1 MADGEASGA
10 YREFKALVEAADRKF
25 ARARDL
31 PLYGGG
37 DHHSRK
43 AFKAYTRLWRL
54 QQERRRELVAGG
66 LRRWEIG
73 EVASRIGQLYYARY
87 LRTAEPRSLV
97 GAYVFY
103 EAIYSRGYFAAAAAV
118 AGGGAGDGRH
128 QGLLIR
134 YKELRFIA
142 RFLVV
147 AMLMRRAEA
156 VDHLAGRLR
165 ALVEE
170 TKSAYPVPPAAQL
183 VAEDNKH
190 PCSPKTNFKEWKQ
203 VLQELGR
210 FLKADGAYKGS
221 RSLRYDNLFDS
232 FPSNLASI
240 ARFHSKRVLKLKEAV
255 LTSYRRNEVKFTE
268 LTLDTFRMLQ
278 CLEWEPT
285 GSYQI
290 AAKEL
295 TENGAVSDQSGPSG
309 LIDIHLSTEIS
320 DGSLPSNPQ
329 KAIIYHPTAP
339 HLLAVLATVCE
350 ELSQDSILL
359 IYISASGFAEQN
371 NSFQKHAS
379 SSLAAHASAAST
391 STVHNPNSHI
401 SSDNHLWLG
410 PRGSGGPNNL
420 YPEDLIPF
428 TRYPLFLVIDS
439 ENSHAFKA
447 AAIHN
452 AEKGE
457 PAALLLSPRISSA
470 MTGAESTG
478 NGSQFTYFLT
488 APMQA
493 FCQLAGITSD
503 IDSDTYANAEN
514 ILLSALEEYEGIL
527 CTSVGLNNVWGQ
539 ILPDPF
545 LRRLILRFIFCRAVL
560 FYFHPEER
568 EQHLP
573 ICLPSLPESVSP
585 NAEAIKTPILM
596 LAENL
601 VVSNRFHF
609 RDSSRKRK

>member
-1 MADGEASGA
+1 MADGEASSGA
-10 YREFKALVEAADRKF
+10 YREFKALTEAADRKF
-25 ARARDL
+25 ARARDV

-37 DHHSRK
+37 VDHHSRK

-103 EAIYSRGYFAAAAAV
+103 EAIYSRGYFAAAAQV
-118 AGGGAGDGRH
+118 VVGGGDRH

-156 VDHLAGRLR
+156 VDHLASRLR
-165 ALVEE
+165 SLVEE
-170 TKSAYPVPPAAQL
+170 TKSAY
-183 VAEDNKH
+183 
-190 PCSPKTNFKEWKQ
+190 PKTNFKEWKQ

-232 FPSNLASI
+232 FPSNLAPI

-295 TENGAVSDQSGPSG
+295 TENGTISDQSGPSG
-309 LIDIHLSTEIS
+309 LIDIHLSSEIS
-320 DGSLPSNPQ
+320 DGNLPANPQ
-329 KAIIYHPTAP
+329 KAIIYHPTVS

-359 IYISASGFAEQN
+359 VYLSASGFSEQN
-371 NSFQKHAS
+371 ITSQNYAS
-379 SSLAAHASAAST
+379 SSSYARAT
-391 STVHNPNSHI
+391 SVYPIDKPNSNGN
-401 SSDNHLWLG
+401 SDNHLWLG

-447 AAIHN
+447 
-452 AEKGE
+452 EKGE
-457 PAALLLSPRISSA
+457 PAALLLSPRIASA
-470 MTGAESTG
+470 MPGVESTS

-503 IDSDTYANAEN
+503 IDSDTYANAEI
-514 ILLSALEEYEGIL
+514 ILFSALEQYEGIL

-545 LRRLILRFIFCRAVL
+545 LRRLIVRFIFCRAVI
-560 FYFHPEER
+560 FYFHPEENG
-568 EQHLP
+568 EHIP
-573 ICLPSLPESVSP
+573 TCLPSLPESVAP
-585 NAEAIKTPILM
+585 NAEAIMAPILE

-601 VVSNRFHF
+601 VVSDRLPLQLQLGEGE
-609 RDSSRKRK
+609 

>member
-1 MADGEASGA
+1 MADGGAGA
-10 YREFKALVEAADRKF
+10 YREFKALAEAADRKF

-54 QQERRRELVAGG
+54 QQERRRELVAAG

-87 LRTAEPRSLV
+87 LRAAEPRSLV

-103 EAIYSRGYFAAAAAV
+103 EAIYSRGYFGAAAAAV
-118 AGGGAGDGRH
+118 GTDGGGGGVSRH
-128 QGLLIR
+128 QALLIR

-156 VDHLAGRLR
+156 VDHLAARLR

-170 TKSAYPVPPAAQL
+170 TKAAY
-183 VAEDNKH
+183 
-190 PCSPKTNFKEWKQ
+190 PKTNFKEWKQ

-232 FPSNLASI
+232 YPSNLVSI

-255 LTSYRRNEVKFTE
+255 LTSYRRNEIKFTE

-295 TENGAVSDQSGPSG
+295 TENGTVSDQSGPSG
-309 LIDIHLSTEIS
+309 LIDIQLSTEIS

-329 KAIIYHPTAP
+329 KAIIYHPTAA
-339 HLLAVLATVCE
+339 HLLAVLATICE

-359 IYISASGFAEQN
+359 IYISASG
-371 NSFQKHAS
+371 
-379 SSLAAHASAAST
+379 
-391 STVHNPNSHI
+391 
-401 SSDNHLWLG
+401 
-410 PRGSGGPNNL
+410 PNNL
-420 YPEDLIPF
+420 YPDDLIPF

-439 ENSHAFKA
+439 ENSHAFKV
-447 AAIHN
+447 IHN
-452 AEKGE
+452 SEKGE
-457 PAALLLSPRISSA
+457 PAALLLSPRTSSA
-470 MTGAESTG
+470 MPGVESTAH
-478 NGSQFTYFLT
+478 GSQFTYFLT

-503 IDSDTYANAEN
+503 IDTDTYANAEN
-514 ILLSALEEYEGIL
+514 ILFSALEEYEGIL

-560 FYFHPEER
+560 FYFHSDEHEY
-568 EQHLP
+568 LP
-573 ICLPSLPESVSP
+573 TCLPSLPESVSP
-585 NAEAIKTPILM
+585 HAEAIRTPILS

-601 VVSNRFHF
+601 VVSDRFDF
-609 RDSSRKRK
+609 RDSTRNKK

>member
-73 EVASRIGQLYYARY
+73 ELASRIGQLYYARY

-103 EAIYSRGYFAAAAAV
+103 EAIYSRGYFAAAASGG
-118 AGGGAGDGRH
+118 AGAGAGDGRH

-147 AMLMRRAEA
+147 AMLMRRAQA
-156 VDHLAGRLR
+156 VEHLSTRLR

-170 TKSAYPVPPAAQL
+170 TKSAY
-183 VAEDNKH
+183 
-190 PCSPKTNFKEWKQ
+190 PKTNFKEWKQ

-210 FLKADGAYKGS
+210 FLKADGAYKAS

-232 FPSNLASI
+232 YPSNLASI

-268 LTLDTFRMLQ
+268 LTLDAFRMLQ

-290 AAKEL
+290 AAREL
-295 TENGAVSDQSGPSG
+295 TENGTISDQSGPSG
-309 LIDIHLSTEIS
+309 LIDIHLSSEIS

-329 KAIIYHPTAP
+329 KAIIYRPTVS
-339 HLLAVLATVCE
+339 HLLAVLATICE

-359 IYISASGFAEQN
+359 VYISASGLAEPN
-371 NSFQKHAS
+371 IASQKYAS
-379 SSLAAHASAAST
+379 SSS
-391 STVHNPNSHI
+391 SHSKAV

-447 AAIHN
+447 GLSELNLGTIHN

-457 PAALLLSPRISSA
+457 PAAILLSPRISSA
-470 MTGAESTG
+470 MPGAESTAH
-478 NGSQFTYFLT
+478 GSQFTYFLT

-503 IDSDTYANAEN
+503 IDTDTYANAEN
-514 ILLSALEEYEGIL
+514 ILVSALEEYEGIL

-560 FYFHPEER
+560 FYFHQEEQ

-573 ICLPSLPESVSP
+573 TCLPSLPESVSP
-585 NAEAIKTPILM
+585 NAEAIKTPILL
-596 LAENL
+596 LAENF

-609 RDSSRKRK
+609 RNSIRNKK

>member
-1 MADGEASGA
+1 MADGEPSGA

-54 QQERRRELVAGG
+54 QQDRRRDLVAAG

-103 EAIYSRGYFAAAAAV
+103 EAIYSRGYFAAPANANASAA
-118 AGGGAGDGRH
+118 AGGGAKH

-156 VDHLAGRLR
+156 VDHLVARLR
-165 ALVEE
+165 SLVQES
-170 TKSAYPVPPAAQL
+170 KSAY
-183 VAEDNKH
+183 
-190 PCSPKTNFKEWKQ
+190 PKTNFKEWKQ
-203 VLQELGR
+203 VLQELER

-232 FPSNLASI
+232 YASNLASI

-255 LTSYRRNEVKFTE
+255 LTSYHRNEVKFTE

-278 CLEWEPT
+278 SLEWEPT

-290 AAKEL
+290 AVKEL
-295 TENGAVSDQSGPSG
+295 TENGTMSDQSGPSG

-320 DGSLPSNPQ
+320 DGNLPSNPQ
-329 KAIIYHPTAP
+329 RAIIYHPTVS
-339 HLLAVLATVCE
+339 HLIAVLATICE

-359 IYISASGFAEQN
+359 IYISASGLADQN
-371 NSFQKHAS
+371 AYQKYASSSTSRSRPASAFLIDKPNSHAS
-379 SSLAAHASAAST
+379 SDDH
-391 STVHNPNSHI
+391 V
-401 SSDNHLWLG
+401 WLG
-410 PRGSGGPNNL
+410 PRGNGGPNNL

-447 AAIHN
+447 IHD

-457 PAALLLSPRISSA
+457 PAALLLSPRIASA
-470 MTGAESTG
+470 MPGVESMG
-478 NGSQFTYFLT
+478 NGGQFTYFLT

-514 ILLSALEEYEGIL
+514 ILFSALEQYEEIL
-527 CTSVGLNNVWGQ
+527 STSVGLNIVWGQ

-545 LRRLILRFIFCRAVL
+545 LRRLILRFIFCRAVF
-560 FYFHPEER
+560 FYFHAEEHG
-568 EQHLP
+568 EHLP
-573 ICLPSLPESVSP
+573 SCLPSLPESVSP
-585 NAEAIKTPILM
+585 NAKAIKTPILL

-609 RDSSRKRK
+609 GNRT

>member
-1 MADGEASGA
+1 MADGEPSGA

-54 QQERRRELVAGG
+54 QQDRRRDLVAAG

-103 EAIYSRGYFAAAAAV
+103 EAIYSRGYFAAPAPANASASPA
-118 AGGGAGDGRH
+118 AGGGAKH

-156 VDHLAGRLR
+156 VDHLVARLR
-165 ALVEE
+165 SLVQES
-170 TKSAYPVPPAAQL
+170 KSAY
-183 VAEDNKH
+183 
-190 PCSPKTNFKEWKQ
+190 PKTNFKEWKQ
-203 VLQELGR
+203 VLQELDR

-232 FPSNLASI
+232 YASNIASI

-255 LTSYRRNEVKFTE
+255 LTSYHRNEVKFTE

-278 CLEWEPT
+278 SLEWEPT

-290 AAKEL
+290 AVKEL
-295 TENGAVSDQSGPSG
+295 TENGTMSDQSGPSG

-320 DGSLPSNPQ
+320 DGNLPSNPQ
-329 KAIIYHPTAP
+329 RAIIYHPTVS
-339 HLLAVLATVCE
+339 HLIAVLATICE

-359 IYISASGFAEQN
+359 IYISASGLADQN
-371 NSFQKHAS
+371 AYHKYAS
-379 SSLAAHASAAST
+379 SSSSRSRPASAFSIDK
-391 STVHNPNSHI
+391 PNSHTG
-401 SSDNHLWLG
+401 SDDHVWLG
-410 PRGSGGPNNL
+410 PRGNGGPNNL

-447 AAIHN
+447 IHN

-457 PAALLLSPRISSA
+457 PAALLLSPRIASA
-470 MTGAESTG
+470 MPGVESG
-478 NGSQFTYFLT
+478 NGGQFTYFLT

-514 ILLSALEEYEGIL
+514 ILFSALEQYEEIL
-527 CTSVGLNNVWGQ
+527 STSVGLNIVWGQ

-560 FYFHPEER
+560 FYFHPEEHG
-568 EQHLP
+568 EHLP

-585 NAEAIKTPILM
+585 NAKAIKAPILL

-609 RDSSRKRK
+609 GNRT

>member
-1 MADGEASGA
+1 MADGEASSGA
-10 YREFKALVEAADRKF
+10 YREFKALTEAADRKF

-103 EAIYSRGYFAAAAAV
+103 EAIYSRGYFAAAAQV
-118 AGGGAGDGRH
+118 VVGGGDRH

-156 VDHLAGRLR
+156 VDHLSARLR
-165 ALVEE
+165 SLVEE
-170 TKSAYPVPPAAQL
+170 TKSAY
-183 VAEDNKH
+183 
-190 PCSPKTNFKEWKQ
+190 PKTNFKEWKQ

-232 FPSNLASI
+232 FPSNLAPI

-295 TENGAVSDQSGPSG
+295 TENGTISDQSGPSG
-309 LIDIHLSTEIS
+309 LIDIHLSSEIS
-320 DGSLPSNPQ
+320 DGSLPANPQ
-329 KAIIYHPTAP
+329 KAIIYHPTVS

-359 IYISASGFAEQN
+359 VYLSASGFSEQN
-371 NSFQKHAS
+371 ITFQKYAS
-379 SSLAAHASAAST
+379 SSSYARAT
-391 STVHNPNSHI
+391 SGYPIDKPNSNG

-420 YPEDLIPF
+420 YPDDLIPF

-447 AAIHN
+447 
-452 AEKGE
+452 EKGE
-457 PAALLLSPRISSA
+457 PAALLLSPRIASA
-470 MTGAESTG
+470 MPGVESTS

-503 IDSDTYANAEN
+503 IDSDTYANAES
-514 ILLSALEEYEGIL
+514 IIFSALEQYEGIL

-545 LRRLILRFIFCRAVL
+545 LRRLIVRFIFCRAVI
-560 FYFHPEER
+560 FYSHPEENG
-568 EQHLP
+568 EHIP
-573 ICLPSLPESVSP
+573 TCLPSLPESVAP
-585 NAEAIKTPILM
+585 NAEAIMAPILE

-601 VVSNRFHF
+601 VVSDRFHF
-609 RDSSRKRK
+609 RHSVRNNKK

>member
-1 MADGEASGA
+1 MADGEASSGA
-10 YREFKALVEAADRKF
+10 YREFKALTEAADRKF
-25 ARARDL
+25 ARARDV

-37 DHHSRK
+37 VDHHSRK

-54 QQERRRELVAGG
+54 QQERRRELVASG

-103 EAIYSRGYFAAAAAV
+103 EAIYSRGYFAAAAQV
-118 AGGGAGDGRH
+118 VVGGGDRH

-156 VDHLAGRLR
+156 VDHLASRLR
-165 ALVEE
+165 SLVEE
-170 TKSAYPVPPAAQL
+170 TKSAY
-183 VAEDNKH
+183 
-190 PCSPKTNFKEWKQ
+190 PKTNFKEWKQ

-232 FPSNLASI
+232 FPSNLAPI

-255 LTSYRRNEVKFTE
+255 LTSYHRNEVKFTE

-295 TENGAVSDQSGPSG
+295 TENGTISDQSGPSG
-309 LIDIHLSTEIS
+309 LIDIHLSSEIS
-320 DGSLPSNPQ
+320 DGNLPANPQ
-329 KAIIYHPTAP
+329 KAIIYHPTVS

-359 IYISASGFAEQN
+359 VYLSASGFSEQN
-371 NSFQKHAS
+371 ITSQKYAS
-379 SSLAAHASAAST
+379 SSSYARAT
-391 STVHNPNSHI
+391 SVYPIDKPNSNGN
-401 SSDNHLWLG
+401 SDNHLWLG

-447 AAIHN
+447 
-452 AEKGE
+452 EKGE
-457 PAALLLSPRISSA
+457 PAALLLSPRIASA
-470 MTGAESTG
+470 MPGVESTS

-503 IDSDTYANAEN
+503 IDSDTYANAEI
-514 ILLSALEEYEGIL
+514 ILFSALEQYEGIL

-545 LRRLILRFIFCRAVL
+545 LRRLIVRFIFCRAVI
-560 FYFHPEER
+560 FYFHPEENG
-568 EQHLP
+568 EHIP
-573 ICLPSLPESVSP
+573 ICLPSLPESVAP
-585 NAEAIKTPILM
+585 NAEAIMAPILEF
-596 LAENL
+596 AENL
-601 VVSNRFHF
+601 VVSDRFHF
-609 RDSSRKRK
+609 RHSVRNNKK

>member
-1 MADGEASGA
+1 MADGEAGA

-103 EAIYSRGYFAAAAAV
+103 EAIYSRGYFGAAAAGAE
-118 AGGGAGDGRH
+118 GGGSSRH
-128 QGLLIR
+128 QALLIR

-142 RFLVV
+142 RFIVV

-170 TKSAYPVPPAAQL
+170 TKAAY
-183 VAEDNKH
+183 
-190 PCSPKTNFKEWKQ
+190 PKTNFKEWKQ

-210 FLKADGAYKGS
+210 FLKADGAYTGS

-232 FPSNLASI
+232 YPSNLASI
-240 ARFHSKRVLKLKEAV
+240 ARFHSKKVLKLKEAV
-255 LTSYRRNEVKFTE
+255 LTSYRRNEIKFTE
-268 LTLDTFRMLQ
+268 LTLDAFRMLQ

-295 TENGAVSDQSGPSG
+295 TENGTVSDQSGPSG
-309 LIDIHLSTEIS
+309 LIDIHLSAEIS

-329 KAIIYHPTAP
+329 KAIIYHPTVA
-339 HLLAVLATVCE
+339 HLLAVLATICE

-359 IYISASGFAEQN
+359 IYISASGSSEQN
-371 NSFQKHAS
+371 FSSQKFGYSSSSRSSAS
-379 SSLAAHASAAST
+379 SAFP
-391 STVHNPNSHI
+391 NDKPNSQI
-401 SSDNHLWLG
+401 RPDNHLWLG
-410 PRGSGGPNNL
+410 PRGNGGPNNL

-447 AAIHN
+447 IHN

-470 MTGAESTG
+470 MPGVESTG
-478 NGSQFTYFLT
+478 HGSQFTYFLT

-493 FCQLAGITSD
+493 FCQLAGITSG
-503 IDSDTYANAEN
+503 IDTDTYANAEN
-514 ILLSALEEYEGIL
+514 MLFSALEEYESIL

-545 LRRLILRFIFCRAVL
+545 LRRLILRFIFCRAVI
-560 FYFHPEER
+560 FYFHPD
-568 EQHLP
+568 EQEHHLP
-573 ICLPSLPESVSP
+573 TCLPSLPESVSP
-585 NAEAIKTPILM
+585 KAEAIKTPILL

-601 VVSNRFHF
+601 DISNRFHF
-609 RDSSRKRK
+609 RDSRNKKL

>member
-1 MADGEASGA
+1 MADGEASGGA

-103 EAIYSRGYFAAAAAV
+103 EAIYSRGYFTAAV
-118 AGGGAGDGRH
+118 GGAGGDSRH
-128 QGLLIR
+128 QALLIR

-147 AMLMRRAEA
+147 AMLMRRSEA

-170 TKSAYPVPPAAQL
+170 TKSAY
-183 VAEDNKH
+183 
-190 PCSPKTNFKEWKQ
+190 PKTNFKEWKQ

-232 FPSNLASI
+232 YPSNLASI

-255 LTSYRRNEVKFTE
+255 LTSYRRNEAKFTE

-295 TENGAVSDQSGPSG
+295 TENGTVSDQSGPSG
-309 LIDIHLSTEIS
+309 LIDIHLSTEMS

-329 KAIIYHPTAP
+329 KAIIYHPTVS
-339 HLLAVLATVCE
+339 HLLAVLATICE

-371 NSFQKHAS
+371 IASQKYAS
-379 SSLAAHASAAST
+379 SSSSHARAASASPMCK
-391 STVHNPNSHI
+391 PNSHF
-401 SSDNHLWLG
+401 SSDDHLWLG
-410 PRGSGGPNNL
+410 PRGNGGPNNL

-428 TRYPLFLVIDS
+428 TRYPLFLVIDC
-439 ENSHAFKA
+439 ENSHAFK
-447 AAIHN
+447 AIHN

-470 MTGAESTG
+470 LPGAESTAH
-478 NGSQFTYFLT
+478 GSQFTYFLT

-503 IDSDTYANAEN
+503 IDTDTYANAEN
-514 ILLSALEEYEGIL
+514 MLFSALEEYEGIL
-527 CTSVGLNNVWGQ
+527 CTSVGLNNVWRQ

-560 FYFHPEER
+560 FYFHRDEH

-573 ICLPSLPESVSP
+573 TCLPSLPESVSP
-585 NAEAIKTPILM
+585 NAEAIKTPVL
-596 LAENL
+596 LLTQNL
-601 VVSNRFHF
+601 VVSDQFHF
-609 RDSSRKRK
+609 

>member
-1 MADGEASGA
+1 MADGEAATGA

-54 QQERRRELVAGG
+54 QQERRRDLVAAG

-103 EAIYSRGYFAAAAAV
+103 EAIYSRGYFAAPSPAPAHASGSGSGS
-118 AGGGAGDGRH
+118 AGVGKH

-142 RFLVV
+142 RFLIV

-165 ALVEE
+165 SLVQES
-170 TKSAYPVPPAAQL
+170 KSAY
-183 VAEDNKH
+183 
-190 PCSPKTNFKEWKQ
+190 PKTNFKEWKQ
-203 VLQELGR
+203 VLQELER

-232 FPSNLASI
+232 YASNLASI

-290 AAKEL
+290 AVKEL
-295 TENGAVSDQSGPSG
+295 TENGTMSDQSGPSG

-320 DGSLPSNPQ
+320 DGNLPSNPQ
-329 KAIIYHPTAP
+329 KAIIYHPTVS
-339 HLLAVLATVCE
+339 HLIAVLATICE

-359 IYISASGFAEQN
+359 IYISASGFPDQN
-371 NSFQKHAS
+371 AFQKYAS
-379 SSLAAHASAAST
+379 SSSSSARSASAFST
-391 STVHNPNSHI
+391 DKPNSNTG
-401 SSDNHLWLG
+401 SDSHLWLG
-410 PRGSGGPNNL
+410 PRGNGGPNNL

-447 AAIHN
+447 IHN

-457 PAALLLSPRISSA
+457 PAALLLSPRIASA
-470 MTGAESTG
+470 MPGAESVC
-478 NGSQFTYFLT
+478 NGGQFTYFLT

-503 IDSDTYANAEN
+503 IDVDTYANAEN
-514 ILLSALEEYEGIL
+514 ILFSALGQYEETL
-527 CTSVGLNNVWGQ
+527 CTSVELNIVWGQ

-560 FYFHPEER
+560 FYFHPEEHG
-568 EQHLP
+568 EHLP
-573 ICLPSLPESVSP
+573 TCLPSLPESVSP
-585 NAEAIKTPILM
+585 NAKAIRTPILL

-609 RDSSRKRK
+609 GNRTM

>member
-1 MADGEASGA
+1 MADGEVGA

-103 EAIYSRGYFAAAAAV
+103 EAIYSRGYFGAAAGAE
-118 AGGGAGDGRH
+118 GGSGSRH
-128 QGLLIR
+128 QALLIR

-170 TKSAYPVPPAAQL
+170 TKAAY
-183 VAEDNKH
+183 
-190 PCSPKTNFKEWKQ
+190 PKTNFKEWKQ

-210 FLKADGAYKGS
+210 FLKADGAYKAS

-232 FPSNLASI
+232 YPSNLASI
-240 ARFHSKRVLKLKEAV
+240 ARFHSKRVLKLKETV

-285 GSYQI
+285 GSYQM
-290 AAKEL
+290 AGKEL
-295 TENGAVSDQSGPSG
+295 TENGTVSDQSGPSG

-320 DGSLPSNPQ
+320 DGSLPANPQ
-329 KAIIYHPTAP
+329 KAVIYHPTVS
-339 HLLAVLATVCE
+339 HLLAVLATICE

-359 IYISASGFAEQN
+359 IYISASGLEHN
-371 NSFQKHAS
+371 NAIQKY
-379 SSLAAHASAAST
+379 AST
-391 STVHNPNSHI
+391 SSHATASAFPIDKTNSHT

-447 AAIHN
+447 IHN

-470 MTGAESTG
+470 MPGVESTG
-478 NGSQFTYFLT
+478 HGSQFTYFLT

-503 IDSDTYANAEN
+503 IDTDTYANAEN
-514 ILLSALEEYEGIL
+514 LLFSAFEEYEGIL

-545 LRRLILRFIFCRAVL
+545 LRRLILRFIFCRTVL
-560 FYFHPEER
+560 FYFHPEEH

-573 ICLPSLPESVSP
+573 TCLPSLPESVSP
-585 NAEAIKTPILM
+585 AAEAIKTPILL

-601 VVSNRFHF
+601 VVSDRFHF
-609 RDSSRKRK
+609 RDSRHKKK

>member
-1 MADGEASGA
+1 MADGA
-10 YREFKALVEAADRKF
+10 YREFKALAEAADRQF

-31 PLYGGG
+31 PLYGGR
-37 DHHSRK
+37 DYHSRK
-43 AFKAYTRLWRL
+43 AFKAYTRLWRV

-73 EVASRIGQLYYARY
+73 EVALRIGQLHYAHY
-87 LRTAEPRSLV
+87 LRTADPRSLV
-97 GAYVFY
+97 GAYVFF
-103 EAIYSRGYFAAAAAV
+103 EAIYSRGYFAAAAQE
-118 AGGGAGDGRH
+118 GGGDRH

-165 ALVEE
+165 SLVDE
-170 TKSAYPVPPAAQL
+170 TKSAY
-183 VAEDNKH
+183 
-190 PCSPKTNFKEWKQ
+190 PKTNFKEWKQ

-210 FLKADGAYKGS
+210 FLKADGAYKES

-232 FPSNLASI
+232 YPSNLSSI

-255 LTSYRRNEVKFTE
+255 LTSYHRNEVKFTE

-295 TENGAVSDQSGPSG
+295 TENGTVSDQSEPSG
-309 LIDIHLSTEIS
+309 LIDIHLSAEIS

-329 KAIIYHPTAP
+329 KAIIYHPTVS
-339 HLLAVLATVCE
+339 HLLAVLATICE

-359 IYISASGFAEQN
+359 IYLSASGFAEQSIN
-371 NSFQKHAS
+371 CQKYAS
-379 SSLAAHASAAST
+379 SSSSYARAT
-391 STVHNPNSHI
+391 SVYPVDKPNSNI

-447 AAIHN
+447 IHN
-452 AEKGE
+452 SEKGE
-457 PAALLLSPRISSA
+457 SAALLLSPRIASA
-470 MTGAESTG
+470 MPGVESTG

-503 IDSDTYANAEN
+503 IDSDTYVSAES
-514 ILLSALEEYEGIL
+514 ILISALEQYEGIL
-527 CTSVGLNNVWGQ
+527 CTSVGLNNVWRQ
-539 ILPDPF
+539 VLPDPF
-545 LRRLILRFIFCRAVL
+545 LRRLILRFIFCRAVI
-560 FYFHPEER
+560 FYFHPEENG
-568 EQHLP
+568 EHLP
-573 ICLPSLPESVSP
+573 TCLPSLPESVSP
-585 NAEAIKTPILM
+585 KAGAIKAPILM

-609 RDSSRKRK
+609 RQSIHNNKK

>member
-1 MADGEASGA
+1 MADGEAATGA

-54 QQERRRELVAGG
+54 QQERRRDLVAAG

-103 EAIYSRGYFAAAAAV
+103 EAIYSRGYFAAPAPAHASGSGSGS
-118 AGGGAGDGRH
+118 AGVGKH

-165 ALVEE
+165 SLVQES
-170 TKSAYPVPPAAQL
+170 KSAY
-183 VAEDNKH
+183 
-190 PCSPKTNFKEWKQ
+190 PKTNFKEWKQ
-203 VLQELGR
+203 VLQELER

-232 FPSNLASI
+232 YASNLASI

-290 AAKEL
+290 AVKEL
-295 TENGAVSDQSGPSG
+295 TENGTMSDQSGPSG

-320 DGSLPSNPQ
+320 DGNLPSNPQ
-329 KAIIYHPTAP
+329 KAIIYHPTVS
-339 HLLAVLATVCE
+339 HLIAVLATICE

-359 IYISASGFAEQN
+359 IYISASGFPDQN
-371 NSFQKHAS
+371 AFQKYAS
-379 SSLAAHASAAST
+379 SSSSNARSASAFST
-391 STVHNPNSHI
+391 DKPNSHTG
-401 SSDNHLWLG
+401 SDSHLWLG
-410 PRGSGGPNNL
+410 PRGNGGPNNL

-447 AAIHN
+447 IHN

-457 PAALLLSPRISSA
+457 PAALLLSPRIASA
-470 MTGAESTG
+470 MPGAESVC
-478 NGSQFTYFLT
+478 NGGQFTYFLT

-503 IDSDTYANAEN
+503 IDVDTYANAEN
-514 ILLSALEEYEGIL
+514 ILFSALEQYEETL
-527 CTSVGLNNVWGQ
+527 CTSVGLNIVWGQ

-545 LRRLILRFIFCRAVL
+545 LRRLILSPLL
-560 FYFHPEER
+560 F
-568 EQHLP
+568 L
-573 ICLPSLPESVSP
+573 S
-585 NAEAIKTPILM
+585 
-596 LAENL
+596 
-601 VVSNRFHF
+601 
-609 RDSSRKRK
+609 

>member
-1 MADGEASGA
+1 MAADGEAAGA
-10 YREFKALVEAADRKF
+10 YREFKALSEVADRKF

-103 EAIYSRGYFAAAAAV
+103 EAIYSRGYFGAAAAA
-118 AGGGAGDGRH
+118 AGADGGGGSRH
-128 QGLLIR
+128 QALLIR

-170 TKSAYPVPPAAQL
+170 TKAAY
-183 VAEDNKH
+183 
-190 PCSPKTNFKEWKQ
+190 PKTNFKEWKQ

-232 FPSNLASI
+232 YPSNLSSI

-255 LTSYRRNEVKFTE
+255 LTSYRRNEIKFTE

-295 TENGAVSDQSGPSG
+295 TENGTVSDQSGPSG

-329 KAIIYHPTAP
+329 KAIIYHPTAA
-339 HLLAVLATVCE
+339 HLLAVLATICE

-359 IYISASGFAEQN
+359 IYISASGSAEHSFA
-371 NSFQKHAS
+371 SQKLGS
-379 SSLAAHASAAST
+379 SSSSRARAASAFPIDK
-391 STVHNPNSHI
+391 PNSHI

-447 AAIHN
+447 GH
-452 AEKGE
+452 
-457 PAALLLSPRISSA
+457 
-470 MTGAESTG
+470 T
-478 NGSQFTYFLT
+478 
-488 APMQA
+488 
-493 FCQLAGITSD
+493 
-503 IDSDTYANAEN
+503 
-514 ILLSALEEYEGIL
+514 
-527 CTSVGLNNVWGQ
+527 
-539 ILPDPF
+539 
-545 LRRLILRFIFCRAVL
+545 
-560 FYFHPEER
+560 
-568 EQHLP
+568 
-573 ICLPSLPESVSP
+573 
-585 NAEAIKTPILM
+585 
-596 LAENL
+596 
-601 VVSNRFHF
+601 
-609 RDSSRKRK
+609 

>member
-1 MADGEASGA
+1 MADGEPSGA

-54 QQERRRELVAGG
+54 QQDRRRDLVAAG

-103 EAIYSRGYFAAAAAV
+103 EAIYSRGYFAAPAPANANASAA
-118 AGGGAGDGRH
+118 AGGGAKH

-156 VDHLAGRLR
+156 VDHLVARLR
-165 ALVEE
+165 
-170 TKSAYPVPPAAQL
+170 
-183 VAEDNKH
+183 
-190 PCSPKTNFKEWKQ
+190 
-203 VLQELGR
+203 
-210 FLKADGAYKGS
+210 
-221 RSLRYDNLFDS
+221 SL
-232 FPSNLASI
+232 
-240 ARFHSKRVLKLKEAV
+240 
-255 LTSYRRNEVKFTE
+255 VKFTE

-278 CLEWEPT
+278 SLEWEPT

-290 AAKEL
+290 AVKEL
-295 TENGAVSDQSGPSG
+295 TENG
-309 LIDIHLSTEIS
+309 TM
-320 DGSLPSNPQ
+320 
-329 KAIIYHPTAP
+329 
-339 HLLAVLATVCE
+339 VLATICE

-359 IYISASGFAEQN
+359 IYISAS
-371 NSFQKHAS
+371 
-379 SSLAAHASAAST
+379 
-391 STVHNPNSHI
+391 
-401 SSDNHLWLG
+401 
-410 PRGSGGPNNL
+410 GPNNL

-428 TRYPLFLVIDS
+428 TRYPLFLVVDS
-439 ENSHAFKA
+439 ENSHAFK
-447 AAIHN
+447 AIHN

-457 PAALLLSPRISSA
+457 PAALLLSPRIASA
-470 MTGAESTG
+470 MHGVESMG
-478 NGSQFTYFLT
+478 NAGQFTYFLT

-503 IDSDTYANAEN
+503 IDSYEE
-514 ILLSALEEYEGIL
+514 ILS
-527 CTSVGLNNVWGQ
+527 TSVGLNIVWGQ

-560 FYFHPEER
+560 FYFHPEAHGE
-568 EQHLP
+568 HLP
-573 ICLPSLPESVSP
+573 TCLPSLPESVSP
-585 NAEAIKTPILM
+585 NAKAIKTPILL

-609 RDSSRKRK
+609 SNRT

>member
-1 MADGEASGA
+1 MAADGEATGA
-10 YREFKALVEAADRKF
+10 YREFKALTEAADRKF

-54 QQERRRELVAGG
+54 QLERRRELVAGG

-103 EAIYSRGYFAAAAAV
+103 EAIYSRGYFAAAGQAAV
-118 AGGGAGDGRH
+118 VGGSDKHHH

-147 AMLMRRAEA
+147 AMLMRRVEA
-156 VDHLAGRLR
+156 VDHLSGRLR
-165 ALVEE
+165 SLVEE
-170 TKSAYPVPPAAQL
+170 TKSAY
-183 VAEDNKH
+183 
-190 PCSPKTNFKEWKQ
+190 PKTNFKEWKQ

-295 TENGAVSDQSGPSG
+295 TENGTISDQSGPSG
-309 LIDIHLSTEIS
+309 LIDIHLSSEIS

-329 KAIIYHPTAP
+329 KAIVYHPTVS
-339 HLLAVLATVCE
+339 HLLAVLATICE
-350 ELSQDSILL
+350 DLSQDSILL
-359 IYISASGFAEQN
+359 VYLSASGFSEQN
-371 NSFQKHAS
+371 ITSQKYATS
-379 SSLAAHASAAST
+379 SSYAKAT
-391 STVHNPNSHI
+391 SVYPIDKPNSNVN
-401 SSDNHLWLG
+401 SDNHLWLG

-447 AAIHN
+447 
-452 AEKGE
+452 EKGE
-457 PAALLLSPRISSA
+457 PVALLLSPRIASA
-470 MTGAESTG
+470 MPGAESTG

-503 IDSDTYANAEN
+503 IDSDTYANAET
-514 ILLSALEEYEGIL
+514 ILLSALEQYEGIL
-527 CTSVGLNNVWGQ
+527 STSVGLNNVWGQ
-539 ILPDPF
+539 ILPDVF
-545 LRRLILRFIFCRAVL
+545 LRRLIIRFIFCRAVI
-560 FYFHPEER
+560 FYFHPEENG
-568 EQHLP
+568 EHLP
-573 ICLPSLPESVSP
+573 TCLPSLPASVSP
-585 NAEAIKTPILM
+585 NAEAIMAPILE

-601 VVSNRFHF
+601 VVSDRFHF
-609 RDSSRKRK
+609 RHSVCNNKK

>member
-1 MADGEASGA
+1 MADGEAGA
-10 YREFKALVEAADRKF
+10 YREFKALAEAADRKF

-103 EAIYSRGYFAAAAAV
+103 EAIYSRGYFGATAGAE
-118 AGGGAGDGRH
+118 GGGGGRH
-128 QGLLIR
+128 QALLIR

-170 TKSAYPVPPAAQL
+170 SKAAY
-183 VAEDNKH
+183 
-190 PCSPKTNFKEWKQ
+190 PKTNFKEWKQ

-232 FPSNLASI
+232 YPSNLASI

-295 TENGAVSDQSGPSG
+295 TENGTVSDQSGPSG

-329 KAIIYHPTAP
+329 KAIIYHPTVS
-339 HLLAVLATVCE
+339 HLLAVLATICE

-359 IYISASGFAEQN
+359 IYISASGCTEQN
-371 NSFQKHAS
+371 MASQKYAS
-379 SSLAAHASAAST
+379 SSSSHATTASAFPIDK
-391 STVHNPNSHI
+391 PNSHM

-447 AAIHN
+447 IHN

-470 MTGAESTG
+470 MPGVESTG
-478 NGSQFTYFLT
+478 HGSQFTYFLT

-493 FCQLAGITSD
+493 FCQLAGVTSD
-503 IDSDTYANAEN
+503 IDTDTYANAEN
-514 ILLSALEEYEGIL
+514 ILFSAFEEYEEIL
-527 CTSVGLNNVWGQ
+527 CTSVGLSNVWGQ

-560 FYFHPEER
+560 FYFHPEEH

-573 ICLPSLPESVSP
+573 TCLPNLPESVSP
-585 NAEAIKTPILM
+585 AAEAIKTPILQ

-609 RDSSRKRK
+609 RDSRHNKK

>member
-1 MADGEASGA
+1 MADGEAGA
-10 YREFKALVEAADRKF
+10 YREFKALAEAADRKF

-103 EAIYSRGYFAAAAAV
+103 EAIYSRGYFGAAAGAE
-118 AGGGAGDGRH
+118 GGGRH
-128 QGLLIR
+128 QALLIR

-165 ALVEE
+165 AFVEE
-170 TKSAYPVPPAAQL
+170 SKVAY
-183 VAEDNKH
+183 
-190 PCSPKTNFKEWKQ
+190 PKTNFKEWKQ

-232 FPSNLASI
+232 YPSNLASI

-295 TENGAVSDQSGPSG
+295 TENGTVSDQSGPSG
-309 LIDIHLSTEIS
+309 LIDIHLSAEIS
-320 DGSLPSNPQ
+320 DGGLPSNPQ
-329 KAIIYHPTAP
+329 KAIIYHPTVS
-339 HLLAVLATVCE
+339 HLLAVLATICE

-359 IYISASGFAEQN
+359 IYISASGSAEQN
-371 NSFQKHAS
+371 MASQKYAS
-379 SSLAAHASAAST
+379 SSSSHARAASFPIDK
-391 STVHNPNSHI
+391 PNSHM

-447 AAIHN
+447 
-452 AEKGE
+452 G
-457 PAALLLSPRISSA
+457 LS
-470 MTGAESTG
+470 EL
-478 NGSQFTYFLT
+478 NL
-488 APMQA
+488 
-493 FCQLAGITSD
+493 
-503 IDSDTYANAEN
+503 
-514 ILLSALEEYEGIL
+514 
-527 CTSVGLNNVWGQ
+527 GL
-539 ILPDPF
+539 
-545 LRRLILRFIFCRAVL
+545 
-560 FYFHPEER
+560 
-568 EQHLP
+568 
-573 ICLPSLPESVSP
+573 
-585 NAEAIKTPILM
+585 
-596 LAENL
+596 
-601 VVSNRFHF
+601 
-609 RDSSRKRK
+609 

>member
-1 MADGEASGA
+1 MAADGEAAGA
-10 YREFKALVEAADRKF
+10 YREFKALSEVADRKF

-103 EAIYSRGYFAAAAAV
+103 EAIYSRGYFGAAAAA
-118 AGGGAGDGRH
+118 AGADGGGGSRH
-128 QGLLIR
+128 QALLIR

-170 TKSAYPVPPAAQL
+170 TKAAY
-183 VAEDNKH
+183 
-190 PCSPKTNFKEWKQ
+190 PKTNFKEWKQ

-232 FPSNLASI
+232 YPSNLSSI

-255 LTSYRRNEVKFTE
+255 LTSYRRNEIKFTE

-295 TENGAVSDQSGPSG
+295 TENGTVSDQSGPSG

-329 KAIIYHPTAP
+329 KAIIYHPTAA
-339 HLLAVLATVCE
+339 HLLAVLATICE

-359 IYISASGFAEQN
+359 IYISASGSAEHSFA
-371 NSFQKHAS
+371 SQKLGS
-379 SSLAAHASAAST
+379 SSSSRARAASAFPIDK
-391 STVHNPNSHI
+391 PNSHI

-447 AAIHN
+447 IHN

-457 PAALLLSPRISSA
+457 PAALLLSPRTSSA
-470 MTGAESTG
+470 MPGVESTAH
-478 NGSQFTYFLT
+478 GSQFTYFLT

-503 IDSDTYANAEN
+503 IDTDTYANAEN
-514 ILLSALEEYEGIL
+514 ILFSALEEYEGIL

-560 FYFHPEER
+560 FYFHSDEHE
-568 EQHLP
+568 HLP
-573 ICLPSLPESVSP
+573 TCLPSLPESVSP
-585 NAEAIKTPILM
+585 NAEAIRTPILS

-601 VVSNRFHF
+601 VVSDRFNF
-609 RDSSRKRK
+609 ARNKK

>member
-1 MADGEASGA
+1 MADGEASGGA

-37 DHHSRK
+37 DHHTRK

-66 LRRWEIG
+66 LQRWEIG

-103 EAIYSRGYFAAAAAV
+103 EAIYSRGYFAAAAAA
-118 AGGGAGDGRH
+118 AGGGGGRH

-156 VDHLAGRLR
+156 VDHLACRLR
-165 ALVEE
+165 ALVVE
-170 TKSAYPVPPAAQL
+170 TKSAYP
-183 VAEDNKH
+183 
-190 PCSPKTNFKEWKQ
+190 
-203 VLQELGR
+203 
-210 FLKADGAYKGS
+210 
-221 RSLRYDNLFDS
+221 
-232 FPSNLASI
+232 
-240 ARFHSKRVLKLKEAV
+240 
-255 LTSYRRNEVKFTE
+255 VKFTE
-268 LTLDTFRMLQ
+268 LTLDTLRVLQ

-295 TENGAVSDQSGPSG
+295 KENGTVSDQSGPSG
-309 LIDIHLSTEIS
+309 LIDIHLSTEMS
-320 DGSLPSNPQ
+320 DGSLPANPQ
-329 KAIIYHPTAP
+329 KAIIYHPTVS
-339 HLLAVLATVCE
+339 HLLAVLATICE

-371 NSFQKHAS
+371 IACQKYAS
-379 SSLAAHASAAST
+379 SSSSHSSAASASPT
-391 STVHNPNSHI
+391 YKPNSHF

-447 AAIHN
+447 IHN

-470 MTGAESTG
+470 MPGAESTG
-478 NGSQFTYFLT
+478 HGSQFTYFLT

-503 IDSDTYANAEN
+503 IDIDTYANAEN
-514 ILLSALEEYEGIL
+514 VLFSALEEYEGIL

-560 FYFHPEER
+560 FYFHPDEH

-573 ICLPSLPESVSP
+573 TCLPSLPESVSP
-585 NAEAIKTPILM
+585 FAEAIRTPILL

-601 VVSNRFHF
+601 GVSNRFHF
-609 RDSSRKRK
+609 RDSSRNKK

>member
-1 MADGEASGA
+1 MADGEASSGA
-10 YREFKALVEAADRKF
+10 YREFKALTEAADRKF
-25 ARARDL
+25 ARARDV

-37 DHHSRK
+37 VDHHSRK

-103 EAIYSRGYFAAAAAV
+103 EAIYSRGYFAAAAQV
-118 AGGGAGDGRH
+118 VVGGGDRH

-156 VDHLAGRLR
+156 VDHLASRLR
-165 ALVEE
+165 SLVEE
-170 TKSAYPVPPAAQL
+170 TKSAYP
-183 VAEDNKH
+183 
-190 PCSPKTNFKEWKQ
+190 
-203 VLQELGR
+203 
-210 FLKADGAYKGS
+210 
-221 RSLRYDNLFDS
+221 
-232 FPSNLASI
+232 
-240 ARFHSKRVLKLKEAV
+240 
-255 LTSYRRNEVKFTE
+255 
-268 LTLDTFRMLQ
+268 
-278 CLEWEPT
+278 
-285 GSYQI
+285 I

-295 TENGAVSDQSGPSG
+295 TENGTISDQSGPSG
-309 LIDIHLSTEIS
+309 LIDIHLSSEIS
-320 DGSLPSNPQ
+320 DGNLPANPQ
-329 KAIIYHPTAP
+329 KAIIYHPTVS

-359 IYISASGFAEQN
+359 VYLSASGFSEQN
-371 NSFQKHAS
+371 ITSQNYAS
-379 SSLAAHASAAST
+379 SSSYARAT
-391 STVHNPNSHI
+391 SVYPIDKPNSNGN
-401 SSDNHLWLG
+401 SDNHLWLG

-447 AAIHN
+447 
-452 AEKGE
+452 EKGE
-457 PAALLLSPRISSA
+457 PAALLLSPRIASA
-470 MTGAESTG
+470 MPGVESTS

-503 IDSDTYANAEN
+503 IDSDTYANAEI
-514 ILLSALEEYEGIL
+514 ILFSALEQYEGIL

-545 LRRLILRFIFCRAVL
+545 LRRLIVRFIFCRAVI
-560 FYFHPEER
+560 FYFHPEENG
-568 EQHLP
+568 EHIP
-573 ICLPSLPESVSP
+573 TCLPSLPESVAP
-585 NAEAIKTPILM
+585 NAEAIMAPILE

-601 VVSNRFHF
+601 VVSDRFHF
-609 RDSSRKRK
+609 RHSVRNNKK

>member
-1 MADGEASGA
+1 MADGGAGA
-10 YREFKALVEAADRKF
+10 YREFKALAEAADRKF

-54 QQERRRELVAGG
+54 QQERRRELVAAG

-87 LRTAEPRSLV
+87 LRAAEPRSLV

-103 EAIYSRGYFAAAAAV
+103 EAIYSRGYFGAAAAAV
-118 AGGGAGDGRH
+118 GTDGGGGGVSRH
-128 QGLLIR
+128 QALLIR

-156 VDHLAGRLR
+156 VDHLAARLR

-170 TKSAYPVPPAAQL
+170 TKAAY
-183 VAEDNKH
+183 
-190 PCSPKTNFKEWKQ
+190 PKTNFKEWKQ

-232 FPSNLASI
+232 YPSNLVSI

-255 LTSYRRNEVKFTE
+255 LTSYRRNEIKFTE

-295 TENGAVSDQSGPSG
+295 TENGTVSDQSGPSG
-309 LIDIHLSTEIS
+309 LIDIQLSTEIS

-329 KAIIYHPTAP
+329 KAIIYHPTAA
-339 HLLAVLATVCE
+339 HLLAVLATICE

-359 IYISASGFAEQN
+359 IYISASGSAEQ
-371 NSFQKHAS
+371 SFASQKFGS
-379 SSLAAHASAAST
+379 SSSRARAASAFPT
-391 STVHNPNSHI
+391 DKPNSHN

-420 YPEDLIPF
+420 YPDDLIPF

-447 AAIHN
+447 GH
-452 AEKGE
+452 
-457 PAALLLSPRISSA
+457 
-470 MTGAESTG
+470 T
-478 NGSQFTYFLT
+478 
-488 APMQA
+488 
-493 FCQLAGITSD
+493 
-503 IDSDTYANAEN
+503 
-514 ILLSALEEYEGIL
+514 
-527 CTSVGLNNVWGQ
+527 
-539 ILPDPF
+539 
-545 LRRLILRFIFCRAVL
+545 
-560 FYFHPEER
+560 
-568 EQHLP
+568 
-573 ICLPSLPESVSP
+573 
-585 NAEAIKTPILM
+585 
-596 LAENL
+596 
-601 VVSNRFHF
+601 
-609 RDSSRKRK
+609 

>member
-1 MADGEASGA
+1 MADGEAGA
-10 YREFKALVEAADRKF
+10 YREFKALQEAADRKF

-103 EAIYSRGYFAAAAAV
+103 EAIYSRGYFGAAAGSE
-118 AGGGAGDGRH
+118 GGGGGGGGGGRH
-128 QGLLIR
+128 QALLIR

-170 TKSAYPVPPAAQL
+170 TKGAY
-183 VAEDNKH
+183 
-190 PCSPKTNFKEWKQ
+190 PKTNFKEWKQ

-210 FLKADGAYKGS
+210 ILKADGAYKGS
-221 RSLRYDNLFDS
+221 RTLRYDNLFDS
-232 FPSNLASI
+232 YPSNLASI

-255 LTSYRRNEVKFTE
+255 LTSYRPNEVKFTE

-295 TENGAVSDQSGPSG
+295 TENGTKFVF
-309 LIDIHLSTEIS
+309 I
-320 DGSLPSNPQ
+320 
-329 KAIIYHPTAP
+329 
-339 HLLAVLATVCE
+339 LLTHNFTIQVLATICE

-359 IYISASGFAEQN
+359 IYISASGCTEQN
-371 NSFQKHAS
+371 MASQKYAS
-379 SSLAAHASAAST
+379 SSSSHASAADKS
-391 STVHNPNSHI
+391 NSHM
-401 SSDNHLWLG
+401 SSDNHLWFG
-410 PRGSGGPNNL
+410 PRGTGGPNNL

-447 AAIHN
+447 
-452 AEKGE
+452 EKGE

-470 MTGAESTG
+470 MPGVESTG
-478 NGSQFTYFLT
+478 HGSQFTYFLT

-503 IDSDTYANAEN
+503 IDTDTYANAEN
-514 ILLSALEEYEGIL
+514 ILFSALEEYEGIL
-527 CTSVGLNNVWGQ
+527 CTSVGLNNHEPLGVMSDHCLRSQ
-539 ILPDPF
+539 IIFFIAGLFSVEQCSSIFTPRSMNNIYQHAYLVSQSQSLQPRKPSKLLSSCLRKTLLSATGFISGIPDT
-545 LRRLILRFIFCRAVL
+545 RRNDD
-560 FYFHPEER
+560 
-568 EQHLP
+568 QQQ
-573 ICLPSLPESVSP
+573 
-585 NAEAIKTPILM
+585 
-596 LAENL
+596 
-601 VVSNRFHF
+601 
-609 RDSSRKRK
+609 

>member
-31 PLYGGG
+31 PLYAGG

-103 EAIYSRGYFAAAAAV
+103 EAIYSRGYFAAAA
-118 AGGGAGDGRH
+118 GGGASSGDSRH

-156 VDHLAGRLR
+156 VDHLATRLR

-170 TKSAYPVPPAAQL
+170 TKSAYPTQFA
-183 VAEDNKH
+183 
-190 PCSPKTNFKEWKQ
+190 C
-203 VLQELGR
+203 QERTTHG
-210 FLKADGAYKGS
+210 
-221 RSLRYDNLFDS
+221 
-232 FPSNLASI
+232 P
-240 ARFHSKRVLKLKEAV
+240 VM
-255 LTSYRRNEVKFTE
+255 VKFTE

-295 TENGAVSDQSGPSG
+295 TENGTVSDQSGPSG
-309 LIDIHLSTEIS
+309 LIDIHLSAEIS

-329 KAIIYHPTAP
+329 KAIIYHPTVS
-339 HLLAVLATVCE
+339 HLLAVLATICE

-371 NSFQKHAS
+371 IASQKYVS
-379 SSLAAHASAAST
+379 SSSSHANKS
-391 STVHNPNSHI
+391 NPHF

-410 PRGSGGPNNL
+410 PHGSGGPNNI

-447 AAIHN
+447 
-452 AEKGE
+452 EKGE
-457 PAALLLSPRISSA
+457 PAAILLSPRISSA
-470 MTGAESTG
+470 MPGAESTAH
-478 NGSQFTYFLT
+478 GSQFTYFLT

-503 IDSDTYANAEN
+503 IDTDTYANAEN
-514 ILLSALEEYEGIL
+514 ILVSALEEYEGIL

-560 FYFHPEER
+560 FYFHLDEH
-568 EQHLP
+568 EQDLP
-573 ICLPSLPESVSP
+573 TCLPYLPESVSP
-585 NAEAIKTPILM
+585 NAEAIKTPILL
-596 LAENL
+596 LAESL
-601 VVSNRFHF
+601 TY
-609 RDSSRKRK
+609 DKMLQQQPG